1 MIYERLK
8 SEIVS
13 HLSYFI
19 GSGNS
24 AFVVDPTRDIQQY
37 IELAKKHGVNIEY
50 IFETHRNED
59 YVIGSIELAK
69 HTGAEIY
76 HGSWPEFKYGKIVE
90 DGDEFR
96 VGKLKVTVLA
106 TPGHTPGCRS
116 YVVTD
121 LETGNEP
128 VLVCTGDTL
137 FIGDAG
143 RTDFGGPENREK
155 WSTWLYESIYEKL
168 LPLGDHVMIC
178 PAHGSGSVCGAKI
191 ANREDSTLG
200 AEKLMNP
207 WLQMSREEFIKEK
220 IEEHHNYAPYFKKM
234 EVFNVEGAPEFGMG
248 PTVEA
253 LSAAEF
259 DKYASEGGIVVDTRP
274 PPSFGSGYIKDS
286 YNISMSRLGM
296 AGWVLPY
303 DKPILLVLGNLS
315 ELNDT
320 VTGLA
325 RIGYDNI
332 VGYLKPSMVSWY
344 LTARP
349 VERLGIMTTPE
360 LKEKLDK
367 EEWTVLDVRSIEEYE
382 SGHIEGSIN
391 IYTGLLPQNLD
402 KIPRDKPIAVIC
414 KSGTRSGFGCSIL
427 RRHGFENIYNVMGG
441 MTSWGNAGYPMVK

>member
-37 IELAKKHGVNIEY
+37 LALADKHGVNIKY

-59 YVIGSIELAK
+59 YVIGSIELAEK
-69 HTGAEIY
+69 TGAKIY
-76 HGSWPEFKYGKIVE
+76 HGSWPKFKYGNVVDEGK
-90 DGDEFR
+90 EFR
-96 VGKLKVTVLA
+96 VGSLKVTVLA

-137 FIGDAG
+137 FIGDTG
-143 RTDFGGPENREK
+143 RTDFGGPGEREK
-155 WSTWLYESIYEKL
+155 WSTWLYESIHEKL
-168 LPLGDHVMIC
+168 LPLGDHVLLC

-200 AEKLMNP
+200 AERLMNP
-207 WLQMSREEFIKEK
+207 QLRMSREEFIRYKT
-220 IEEHHNYAPYFKKM
+220 EEHHSYAPYFKKM
-234 EVFNVEGAPEFGMG
+234 EEYNLEGAPEYGLG
-248 PTVEA
+248 PNVNA

-259 DKYASEGGIVVDTRP
+259 EKHIAEGAVVVDTRP
-274 PPSFGSGYIKDS
+274 PPSFASGYIKGS
-286 YNISMSRLGM
+286 YNVSMSRLGM
-296 AGWVLPY
+296 SGWVLPY
-303 DKPILLVLGNLS
+303 DKPVLLILGNLS
-315 ELNDT
+315 ELNET
-320 VTGLA
+320 VTGLG
-325 RIGYDNI
+325 RMGYDDI
-332 VGYLKPSMVSWY
+332 AGYLKPSIVSWY

-349 VERLGIMTTPE
+349 VDRLGMMTTSE
-360 LKEKLDK
+360 LKAKMDSGN
-367 EEWTVLDVRSIEEYE
+367 WTVLDVRSIEEYE
-382 SGHIEGSIN
+382 SGHIKDSIN
-391 IYTGLLPQNLD
+391 IYVGTLPQHLD
-402 KIPRDKPIAVIC
+402 RIPRGKPIAVIC

-427 RRHGFENIYNVMGG
+427 KRHGVEDVYNIMGG
-441 MTSWGNAGYPMVK
+441 MTSWGNAGYPMIK

>member
-1 MIYERLK
+1 MIYERFK
-8 SEIVS
+8 SKVVS

-24 AFVVDPTRDIQQY
+24 SLVVDPTRDIQQY
-37 IELAKKHGVNIEY
+37 LELAEKHGANIKY

-69 HTGAEIY
+69 HTRAEIY
-76 HGSWPEFKYGKIVE
+76 HGSWPEFKYGKEVN

-96 VGKLKVTVLA
+96 VGNLKVTTLA

-121 LETGNEP
+121 LETGNDP

-137 FIGDAG
+137 FIGDTG
-143 RTDFGGPENREK
+143 RTDFGGPENRGK
-155 WSTWLYESIYEKL
+155 WSTWLYESIHEKL
-168 LPLGDHVMIC
+168 LPLGDHVLIC

-207 WLQMSREEFIKEK
+207 WLQMSRERFIKEK
-220 IEEHHNYAPYFKKM
+220 TEEHHNYAPYFKQM
-234 EVFNVEGAPEFGMG
+234 EIFNAEGAPEFGLG

-253 LSAAEF
+253 LSAGEF
-259 DKYASEGGIVVDTRP
+259 ERYIKDEAIVIDTRP
-274 PPSFGSGYIKDS
+274 PPSFASGYIKGS

-296 AGWVLPY
+296 SGWVLPY
-303 DKPILLVLGNLS
+303 DKPILLVLGKLS
-315 ELNDT
+315 ELDEV
-320 VTGLA
+320 VTGLS
-325 RIGYDNI
+325 RMGYDNV
-332 VGYLKPSMVSWY
+332 VGYMKPSIVSWY

-349 VERLGIMTTPE
+349 IDRLGMMTTPE
-360 LKEKLDK
+360 LKEKLDM
-367 EEWTVLDVRSIEEYE
+367 EDWTVLDVRSIEEYN

-391 IYTGLLPQNLD
+391 IYTGLLGKNLD
-402 KIPRDKPIAVIC
+402 EIPVDKPIAVIC

-427 RRHGFENIYNVMGG
+427 KRNGVENIYNIMGG
-441 MTSWGNAGYPMVK
+441 MTSWSNAGYPIVK